1 MSDPKAEKATTIS
14 TAVAGKRFEWIALL
28 RGGEETGWVCLQES
42 DMAFIESGESDCYE
56 SLQMWRSRAEAAE
69 AKLAELERRG
79 ALLTA
84 FVVAEDAWNAHA
96 ECSYCWDEDDELY
109 WQMMNARAALDWIAQ
124 P

>member
-1 MSDPKAEKATTIS
+1 MERIDGMVTDYDVTGVQDLVRGQVAII
-14 TAVAGKRFEWIALL
+14 TALE
-28 RGGEETGWVCLQES
+28 QE
-42 DMAFIESGESDCYE
+42 
-56 SLQMWRSRAEAAE
+56 R
-69 AKLAELERRG
+69 AELERRE

>member
-1 MSDPKAEKATTIS
+1 MDSVNDE
-14 TAVAGKRFEWIALL
+14 
-28 RGGEETGWVCLQES
+28 LQRRINEHVLNGDAPS
-42 DMAFIESGESDCYE
+42 IIWAMEGQI
-56 SLQMWRSRAEAAE
+56 RINT
-69 AKLAELERRG
+69 KLEVKVAELERRE